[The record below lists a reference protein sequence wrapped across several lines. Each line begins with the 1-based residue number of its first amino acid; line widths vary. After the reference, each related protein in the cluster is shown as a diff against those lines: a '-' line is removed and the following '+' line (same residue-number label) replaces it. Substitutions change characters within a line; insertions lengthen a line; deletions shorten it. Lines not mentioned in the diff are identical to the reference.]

1 MHHMTCP
8 HECCSK
14 VVARQAGC
22 GVASLWLLLAQQ
34 DAGIHIG
41 QEVQAIWPK

>member
-1 MHHMTCP
+1 MTCP
-8 HECCSK
+8 HASCGT

-22 GVASLWLLLAQQ
+22 GVASLWLLLAEQ

-41 QEVQAIWPK
+41 QEVQAI